1 MMAHPLLLEQAPTA
15 APTSKK
21 DRYKPMLP
29 KFASIKANARVA
41 LSAPG
46 PGSLEPVKAN
56 PYTSSGGP
64 TAHEGFEGMPKE
76 RVGRNLRFNQKGKY
90 IAQANQ
96 MRQEVRCSVSLEGNW
111 LLKSW
116 AGATRGIET
125 KDFRKRSQSWSR

>member
-1 MMAHPLLLEQAPTA
+1 MAHPLLLEQAPAA
-15 APTSKK
+15 APTSKR

-29 KFASIKANARVA
+29 KFASIKANARVT

-46 PGSLEPVKAN
+46 PISTEPVKAN

-64 TAHEGFEGMPKE
+64 TAHEGFEGMPKD

-96 MRQEVRCSVSLEGNW
+96 LRQEVRH
-111 LLKSW
+111 K
-116 AGATRGIET
+116 AGA
-125 KDFRKRSQSWSR
+125 RKVIDH